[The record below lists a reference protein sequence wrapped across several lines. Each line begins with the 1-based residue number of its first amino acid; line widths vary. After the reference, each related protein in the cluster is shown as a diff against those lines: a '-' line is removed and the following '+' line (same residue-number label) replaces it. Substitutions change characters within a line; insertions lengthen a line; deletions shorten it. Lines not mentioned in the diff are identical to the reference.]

1 MNGGYGGSDQWY
13 VVSVDLD
20 DIGRDEGGG
29 APDWATR
36 ARQDPRCAIWNSDEP
51 LRVIMTPNHQLQPVF
66 VTWAKTLQRQPRT
79 AISYANDVKLFFNYL
94 LNHGMD
100 WTEVDSEDIDD
111 YLEWRRYSAP
121 VARGVA
127 RQTGVSADTVVRN
140 RSALASFYSHAVR
153 AKVLTGSPVLPGQGR
168 QPANVTKGQKSADP
182 NWVTRRAYN
191 RWRTEALG
199 GQGSKR
205 VDSLI
210 MVGRNQAYADL
221 LYGTGMRR
229 MEGAGLLT
237 VEIPDQP
244 VVGSLYKGRVP
255 ASLAKGRVARGRLF
269 YMSERLNR
277 TLHEYVAQDR
287 AVEEAFGIRS
297 GRYESDRRA
306 LIARRVH
313 KRGGIAHEVT
323 YEDTRTGA
331 LQRTRLDDLTAT
343 QRSHLYAVDREGQRR
358 PLWLWLGHGGSPF
371 SDTSWGDVFADA
383 SKRMERAHTVV
394 EATSLVEVTN
404 AIYVHPHML
413 RHSFALHAFA
423 LASMIELTRTG
434 NASMAGLR
442 RLIAE
447 NNIWTRVQGLLGH
460 VNVQTTRDYYLE
472 PIQAI
477 EWEWFTA
484 VQAQAPDRLDEALSL
499 IAAGDERVID
509 IPREA
514 QT

>member
-1 MNGGYGGSDQWY
+1 MSGGQQTERWY
-13 VVSVDLD
+13 VLSIDLD
-20 DIGRDEGGG
+20 DVGRRGDDASE
-29 APDWATR
+29 DWAAR
-36 ARQDPRCAIWNSDEP
+36 ARQDPRSAIWNSDEP
-51 LRVIMTPNHQLQPVF
+51 LRVIMTPRHEMQPVF
-66 VTWAKTLQRQPRT
+66 VSWAKVLQRQPRT
-79 AISYANDVKLFFNYL
+79 AISYTNDVKQFFNYL
-94 LNHGMD
+94 RDHGRD

-111 YLEWRRYSAP
+111 YLEWRRYYAP
-121 VARGVA
+121 VTRGEV
-127 RQTGVSADTVVRN
+127 RRTGVSADTVVRN
-140 RSALASFYSHAVR
+140 RSALASFYAHAVR
-153 AKVLTGSPVLPGQGR
+153 VKVIAGSPVLPGQG
-168 QPANVTKGQKSADP
+168 QAPNFAKGQKAADA

-229 MEGAGLLT
+229 LEGAGLLT
-237 VEIPDQP
+237 VEIPDRP

-255 ASLAKGRVARGRLF
+255 ASLSKGRVGRGRLF
-269 YMSERLNR
+269 YMSERVNR
-277 TLHEYVAQDR
+277 TLHQYVAQDR

-306 LIARRVH
+306 LIARKVH
-313 KRGGIAHEVT
+313 KRAGIAHEIT
-323 YEDTRTGA
+323 YQDTRSGA
-331 LQRTRLDDLTAT
+331 VHRTRLDDLSAT
-343 QRSHLYAVDREGQRR
+343 QRAHLYAVDSDGQRR
-358 PLWLWLGHGGSPF
+358 PLWLWLGHGGTAF
-371 SDTSWGDVFADA
+371 RDASWGDVFADA
-383 SKRMERAHTVV
+383 SRRMEGASRVV
-394 EATSLVEVTN
+394 DAASLVEVTN

-434 NASMAGLR
+434 DASMAGLR

-460 VNVQTTRDYYLE
+460 VSVQTTRDHYLE

-477 EWEWFTA
+477 EWEWFTS
-484 VQAQAPDRLDEALSL
+484 VQTQAPDRLDEALSL
-499 IAAGDERVID
+499 IADGDERVID
-509 IPREA
+509 IPQEVH
-514 QT
+514 T

>member
-1 MNGGYGGSDQWY
+1 M
-13 VVSVDLD
+13 
-20 DIGRDEGGG
+20 
-29 APDWATR
+29 R
-36 ARQDPRCAIWNSDEP
+36 ARADTQSSIWGSDEP
-51 LRVIMTPNHQLQPVF
+51 LRVIVTPHHEMQPVF

-79 AISYANDVKLFFNYL
+79 ATSYTNDVKLFLNYL
-94 LNHGMD
+94 LEQGME

-111 YLEWRRYSAP
+111 YLEWRRYFAP
-121 VARGVA
+121 VARGAVK
-127 RQTGVSADTVVRN
+127 QTGVSGDTVVRN
-140 RSALASFYSHAVR
+140 RSALASFFAHAVR
-153 AKVLTGSPVLPGQGR
+153 TKVITGSPVLPGQGS
-168 QPANVTKGQKSADP
+168 QPANVTKGQKTADP

-199 GQGSKR
+199 GQGTKR

-255 ASLAKGRVARGRLF
+255 ASLSKGRVARGRLF
-269 YMSERLNR
+269 YMSERVNR
-277 TLHEYVAQDR
+277 TVDEYVAQDR
-287 AVEEAFGIRS
+287 AIEEAFGIRS

-306 LIARRVH
+306 LIARKVH
-313 KRGGIAHEVT
+313 KRGGIAHEMT

-331 LQRTRLDDLTAT
+331 LQRTRLDALTAT
-343 QRSHLYAVDREGQRR
+343 QRAHLYAIDSDGQRR
-358 PLWLWLGHGGSPF
+358 PLWLWLGHGGSAF
-371 SDTSWGDVFADA
+371 KDASWGDVFADA
-383 SKRMERAHTVV
+383 SKRMEGARSMVN
-394 EATSLVEVTN
+394 ATSLVEVTN

-434 NASMAGLR
+434 DATLAGLR

-460 VNVQTTRDYYLE
+460 VSVQTTRDHYLE

-484 VQAQAPDRLDEALSL
+484 VQSQAPDRLDEALSL
-499 IAAGDERVID
+499 IADGDERVID
-509 IPREA
+509 IPQEV